1 VSLRL
6 FTVLAVMCLAVLA
19 CGTDPDTSSET
30 GRLVVSVV
38 NAATH
43 ALLDGATVQA
53 AGQSR
58 QTVAGVASFDS
69 LPKGTQQISASL
81 DGYVAQ
87 SAEVEIVA
95 GAERAVTIELEA
107 GTGPPPAPQNVRA
120 ATGNNGQ
127 VWLEWTDVP
136 GASGYRVYVATSP
149 GVNPQTI
156 SPVEV
161 PLPEPNFSPLFKHD
175 CPAQSTCYYVV
186 RAVNAAGEGPPSLEV
201 AGRNGGIH
209 IAVQISFRGA
219 PVESQLLFLGDTVGL
234 TVSTQSVNQVVE
246 VTAHAAARDYQ
257 LAGIPGSAGWGTT
270 LLLEGVPHGP
280 VVLTVTARDVNGN
293 VSTQSTQYFLDR
305 LPKLTVIEPL
315 DFTVARPQVRVRL
328 LCHDDG
334 SFCAIDVFGL
344 SSGGGHFTPRPEE
357 PLDVVLTAQGG
368 GIDTVLISA
377 RDSVGSGATA
387 RRIIPFETS
396 QRLVEVA
403 VAPGRILDASA
414 DRLLWADSAQI
425 AIQDRASGGQTMIF
439 GLQGKRVEQGFLTP
453 SGALFEIPRAF
464 PSSANQLF
472 DWRGGTALSLGD
484 IPQFSLQ
491 VNGSFAAWYV
501 NTQVF
506 RRDLTAGTTTT
517 VATDFNTGSLAVG
530 PNGDVIYGSGSELR
544 RVRNGAVSVL
554 VSDGFAHQRAVTDGL
569 HVVYDRYDLGPSNQ
583 HFLILNDDSVE
594 SVLAGPFA
602 NAGSG
607 TYAVTNGWIAYTRLT
622 FNLLQVWVRP
632 PDGGETQASFL
643 GNTSPIVERLAS
655 DGKVFFETFD
665 RRYLAVPPYS
675 PNSIDVSGPEGRGV
689 FIDGQPFLVIG
700 RSLFAAN

>member
-1 VSLRL
+1 MSLRP
-6 FTVLAVMCLAVLA
+6 LAVLA
-19 CGTDPDTSSET
+19 LISLAALGCGTDPDTSSET

-38 NAATH
+38 NATSDAP
-43 ALLDGATVQA
+43 LDGATVQA

-58 QTVAGVASFDS
+58 LTAAGVASFDS
-69 LPKGTQQISASL
+69 LPKGTQQVSASL
-81 DGYVAQ
+81 DGYVSK
-87 SAEVEIVA
+87 SADVAIVA
-95 GAERAVTIELEA
+95 GEERSLKIELEPGA
-107 GTGPPPAPQNVRA
+107 GPPPAPQNVRA
-120 ATGNNGQ
+120 ANGNNGQ
-127 VWLEWTDVP
+127 VWLDWADVP

-149 GVNPQTI
+149 GVNPETI

-161 PLPEPNFSPLFKHD
+161 PLPGPNSSPLFKHD
-175 CPAQSTCYYVV
+175 CPAQATCYYVV
-186 RAVNAAGEGPPSLEV
+186 SAVNAAGDGPPSLEV

-209 IAVQISFRGA
+209 ISVQITFRGA

-234 TVSTQSVNQVVE
+234 AVGTVSANQVVE
-246 VTAHAAARDYQ
+246 VTASAAGRSYQ
-257 LAGIPGSAGWGTT
+257 LSGVPGTAGWATS
-270 LLLEGVPHGP
+270 LLLDGVPHGP
-280 VVLTVTARDVNGN
+280 VVLTVAARDVNGN
-293 VSTQSTQYFLDR
+293 VSIWSTQYFLDR
-305 LPKLTVIEPL
+305 RPTLTVLEPL
-315 DFTVARPQVRVRL
+315 DFTVAHPQVRVRL
-328 LCHDDG
+328 VCHDDG
-334 SFCAIDVFGL
+334 PSCAIGVGGL
-344 SSGGGHFTPRPEE
+344 SAGGGLFTQRPED
-357 PLDVVLTAQGG
+357 PLELVLTAQGG
-368 GIDTVLISA
+368 GVDTVLFSV

-414 DRLLWADSAQI
+414 RLLWADSAQI

-439 GLQGKRVEQGFLTP
+439 GLQGNRVEQGFLTP

-544 RVRNGAVSVL
+544 RVRNGAVSAL
-554 VSDGFAHQRAVTDGL
+554 VSDGFAHQGAVTDGL
-569 HVVYDRYDLGPSNQ
+569 NVVYDRYDLGPSNQ
-583 HFLILNDDSVE
+583 HFVILNDDSVE

-607 TYAVTNGWIAYTRLT
+607 TYAVTNGWIAYTKPT

-632 PDGGETQASFL
+632 PGGGETQASFL
-643 GNTSPIVERLAS
+643 GNASPTVESLS
-655 DGKVFFETFD
+655 LDGKVFFETFD

-675 PNSIDVSGPEGRGV
+675 TNSIDVSGPEGRGV
-689 FIDGQPFLVIG
+689 FIDGQPFVVIG
-700 RSLFAAN
+700 RSLFAVN